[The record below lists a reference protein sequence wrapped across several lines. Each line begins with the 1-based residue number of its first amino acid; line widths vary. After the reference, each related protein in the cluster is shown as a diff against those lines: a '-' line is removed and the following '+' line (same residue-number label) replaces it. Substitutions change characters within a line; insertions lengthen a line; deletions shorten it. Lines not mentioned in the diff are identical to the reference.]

1 MLNFIEASEKYA
13 ATKRIAQRK
22 ALNSLVSDY
31 KELRAKEF
39 LRKKTGNGG
48 GYITVDQPQ
57 KSFSKLYSK
66 YESVLSQ
73 AEEVRELPS
82 KQGYYVEHD
91 DYSSKSHMSS
101 KYDLEKTV

>member
-1 MLNFIEASEKYA
+1 
-13 ATKRIAQRK
+13 
-22 ALNSLVSDY
+22 
-31 KELRAKEF
+31 
-39 LRKKTGNGG
+39 
-48 GYITVDQPQ
+48 
-57 KSFSKLYSK
+57 
-66 YESVLSQ
+66 VLSQ